1 MRVAIATALCL
12 LALAAGLQNQK
23 GEVKAEN
30 KSDSAL
36 NLISTNAEYHHYS
49 RRHSRGEREFRGDEY
64 HSYGSRDWEPEIRGQ
79 GDYDELDEEESSY
92 RPHHHGRYRGDNA
105 QFRMDASRTDE
116 EVEALLDSS
125 RKTREIEALR
135 MKVKKDKRLIRKERR
150 ALDLAIQK
158 AERTRAELKKA
169 RESERVA
176 LQQVVKLE
184 HALVDEKTKESKL
197 RHIAVKE
204 KAARKRLEE
213 ELLRDEKKIAK
224 LSKELKL
231 AMNRDFDVVSK
242 PKAHQATAVPDELDD
257 DAEDDTETIDPIKIQ
272 TIPSSDR
279 DDTSKEPETRKEPRT
294 QEEPKAL
301 KKPAPRIESNVVS
314 EEDTIQVS
322 QITAE
327 NSKKSNSTVSL
338 VAPVPFIPEAPIS
351 DPQTM
356 SQTVLIIVIIG
367 VVSCVV
373 GTACSCGYMAFA
385 KKQLIRKVHG

>member
-213 ELLRDEKKIAK
+213 ELLRDEKKIDK

-242 PKAHQATAVPDELDD
+242 PKAHQATV
-257 DAEDDTETIDPIKIQ
+257 T
-272 TIPSSDR
+272 
-279 DDTSKEPETRKEPRT
+279 
-294 QEEPKAL
+294 
-301 KKPAPRIESNVVS
+301 
-314 EEDTIQVS
+314 
-322 QITAE
+322 
-327 NSKKSNSTVSL
+327 
-338 VAPVPFIPEAPIS
+338 
-351 DPQTM
+351 
-356 SQTVLIIVIIG
+356 
-367 VVSCVV
+367 
-373 GTACSCGYMAFA
+373 
-385 KKQLIRKVHG
+385 